1 MAATRNCWS
10 KKGGITGSIRGSLNW
25 SEKYL
30 KSVKKKGII
39 SDVGSLEIRKAVS
52 KEWTENRRSE
62 T

>member
-1 MAATRNCWS
+1 MHYHLE
-10 KKGGITGSIRGSLNW
+10 KKYINMK
-25 SEKYL
+25 KYL